1 MSQSA
6 ADAAA
11 DLKVVF
17 STNSAPTSSLTP
29 EMIAV
34 HFTCF
39 PFQGL
44 WAGIC
49 FGTSS

>member
-6 ADAAA
+6 AAD

-17 STNSAPTSSLTP
+17 STNSAPTYSLTP
-29 EMIAV
+29 EMIEV

-44 WAGIC
+44 
-49 FGTSS
+49 

>member
-6 ADAAA
+6 AAD

-17 STNSAPTSSLTP
+17 STNSAPTYSLTP
-29 EMIAV
+29 EMIP
-34 HFTCF
+34 FTCF

-44 WAGIC
+44 
-49 FGTSS
+49 